1 MKIRSN
7 KILNQMSKKWI
18 IFISIIVLWII
29 GGIGLLIQVYQNTLE
44 AERLL
49 EVIKIAFLIIGG
61 LGIVLP
67 TYLNVWQSLEN
78 NKVVEERLKYDKLEN
93 SFQIL
98 EKWDDTALLTA
109 RRFTREIKDHRNDIT
124 NNELLKR
131 INEEKG
137 LKESVIMVFNY
148 FEKIRISI
156 ESKRVDEVTIKEALH
171 PVFIDMYERFKPWI
185 DMESN
190 IKDDVKKLYDRWKKT

>member
-1 MKIRSN
+1 VKIRSN

>member
-1 MKIRSN
+1 
-7 KILNQMSKKWI
+7 MSKKWI